1 MKPVL
6 LWTDLAGFVLLA
18 AVLLYARAVMRTPH
32 LAATWRQA
40 FRRPAGCAAATVLVL
55 FGIVGLA
62 DSLHYRERLP
72 AAAGQEQAWSPE
84 TLSLLDAALAPLRAR
99 RETTYSAP
107 LAVNGYEKAAVLV
120 GPEQYERRFPRLAHA
135 GEGLADPERDRGGDI
150 LLRTALGILGGAALS
165 LAAWLAVAWR
175 IALPPHGVRGKGGE
189 EGGQSGVPPAL
200 VDLLHARTSY
210 PLRAILLTLTAF
222 FLLAGPIL
230 VLATHYHVFGTD
242 RVGNDLLYRVLK
254 SIRTALIIGT
264 MTTLV
269 TLPLSVGLG
278 MLAGYLRG
286 WVDEAVQYVVTVIN
300 SIPYVL
306 LIAAA
311 VLLLTVFI
319 DANPDIFHTSAERTD
334 ARLFFLCMILGLT
347 TWTDLARLVRGEVLK
362 LRELEFVQAA
372 QAFGVRPL
380 RIMAAHLLPN
390 LMHIILINIV
400 IRFSELVLAEAT
412 LSYVGVGVD
421 PAMAS
426 FGTLINTARLELGR
440 DPVIWWTL
448 ASAFAFM
455 FALVLAANFF
465 ADAVRDA
472 FDPRSA
478 RK

>member
-1 MKPVL
+1 MKMVF
-6 LWTDLAGFVLLA
+6 LWTDIAGFALLA
-18 AVLLYARAVMRTPH
+18 VVLLYARAVARSPH

-40 FRRPAGCAAATVLVL
+40 FKRPAGCAAATLLAFFGLV
-55 FGIVGLA
+55 GIM
-62 DSLHYRERLP
+62 DSVHYRERLP
-72 AAAGQEQAWSPE
+72 ATAGQEAAWSPE
-84 TLSLLDAALAPLRAR
+84 TLSVLDAALAPLRAR
-99 RETTYSAP
+99 RESTYSAP
-107 LAVNGYEKAAVLV
+107 LATQGFEKQAMVVAP
-120 GPEQYERRFPRLAHA
+120 GKIERRFPRLAHA
-135 GEGLADPERDRGGDI
+135 GEGLENPERDAGGDI
-150 LLRTALGILGGAALS
+150 AARTFAGLGVGLALS
-165 LAAWLAVAWR
+165 LATWLAMAGW
-175 IALPPHGVRGKGGE
+175 IALRPRSGRGDGGE
-189 EGGQSGVPPAL
+189 GPRAGFANS
-200 VDLLHARTSY
+200 LLDIARGHTAY
-210 PLRAILLTLTAF
+210 PLRAILLTLTGI
-222 FLLAGPIL
+222 FLVAGPIL
-230 VLATHYHVFGTD
+230 ALATHYHVFGTD
-242 RVGNDLLYRVLK
+242 RVGNDLIYRVLK

-264 MTTLV
+264 LTSIV

-278 MLAGYLRG
+278 MLAGYARG
-286 WVDEAVQYVVTVIN
+286 IVDDVVQYVVTVIN

-319 DANPDIFHTSAERTD
+319 DGHPDLFHTAAERTD
-334 ARLFFLCMILGLT
+334 ARLFFLCVILGLT

-372 QAFGVRPL
+372 QAFGVRPV
-380 RIMAAHLLPN
+380 RIMMAHLLPN
-390 LMHIILINIV
+390 LMHIILINVV

-448 ASAFAFM
+448 TSAFVFM

-478 RK
+478 RR